1 MRLQCILLL
10 IAAAL
15 ASADAAVPADM
26 NSNMAMPYLP
36 TSLATGKNSVSR
48 KRLLRTVDYEEE
60 EDDSEEERGILSG
73 LESITG
79 TVKTKIS
86 NAKLRSWLKKGQT
99 TDDVF
104 ARFKLNNGVDDVLSN
119 PKLKTWV
126 TYVEMFN
133 KQNPEN
139 KVSMTSTLTKTYGE
153 AAVARVL
160 DAGTKVASTETIAKR
175 LQAELLRGWL
185 SKGDSVD
192 DVLKLLK
199 LDKGVQKLAADQ
211 NMQTL
216 ATYVRVFNKQNPGE
230 KTTLMK
236 AITAS
241 YGDDAVARGLAEAAK
256 VSKTESSAL
265 ELQGAQFNQWMTQK
279 LDPEDIYASVFKI
292 GASSASAMEK
302 SIVTEYSK
310 FVKAMEA

>member
-36 TSLATGKNSVSR
+36 TSLATGKNSVSP

-79 TVKTKIS
+79 TVKTKIL

-199 LDKGVQKLAADQ
+199 LNKGVQNLVADQ

-216 ATYVRVFNKQNPGE
+216 ATY
-230 KTTLMK
+230 